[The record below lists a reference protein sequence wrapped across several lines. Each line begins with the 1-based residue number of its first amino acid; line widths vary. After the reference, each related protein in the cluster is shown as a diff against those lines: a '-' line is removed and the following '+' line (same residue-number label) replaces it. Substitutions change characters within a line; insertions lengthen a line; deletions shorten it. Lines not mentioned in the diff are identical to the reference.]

1 MKKVE
6 FVLSIVVL
14 LNVAGLCQGQGDSI
28 RRQETLT
35 NGFWGLNDRLVDS
48 GIEFAFGVINIYQVN
63 THGGTST
70 HNRNGRYSGSY
81 DLEFSADLQRLLGME
96 NGRFYMR
103 TEGSWA
109 KSGGIDASAVGSAF
123 GVNGD
128 SAARRSMDVTEWW
141 LGLFFAD
148 ETIYLTIGKLNL
160 SGGVGDFSNPISFDN
175 SAYASDV
182 TTLFLNNALSNN
194 PTIPFPYNGLAIAV
208 SYNPTD
214 FWYISA
220 AVADAQ
226 ADSRE
231 TGFRTTFYDEDYFFY
246 IFEAGITPE
255 LDSANGSL
263 PGACRVGLWNDPQ
276 PKKNKD
282 SSKYYRDDVGVYTS
296 CDQMLYKEN
305 FAPQDSQ
312 GLGAFFRYGYAPSRR
327 NDITNFFSLGFQYQ
341 GLADGR
347 DDDILGVGYA
357 HGFFANTAASS
368 YAEDYESALEVYYS
382 AQITPWFNLSPS
394 VQYVANPG
402 GSNSAKD
409 ATVFAIRAQMTF

>member
-1 MKKVE
+1 MKKIE
-6 FVLSIVVL
+6 LVLSIVML
-14 LNVAGLCQGQGDSI
+14 LNATALCQGQDDSI
-28 RRQETLT
+28 WQQETFT
-35 NGFWGLNDRLVDS
+35 NGFWGLNDRLADS
-48 GIEFAFGVINIYQVN
+48 GIEFAFGVTNIYQVN

-70 HNRNGRYSGSY
+70 HNRRGRYSGSY
-81 DLEFSADLQRLLGME
+81 DLEFSADLQKLLGIE
-96 NGRFYMR
+96 TGRFYMR
-103 TEGSWA
+103 TEGSWS
-109 KSGGIDASAVGSAF
+109 KSGGIDTPSIGSAF

-128 SAARRSMDVTEWW
+128 GAARRAMDVTEFWF
-141 LGLFFAD
+141 GRFFAD

-160 SGGVGDFSNPISFDN
+160 SGGVGDFGNPLSFDN
-175 SAYASDV
+175 SEYAGDI
-182 TTLFLNNALSNN
+182 TQKFLNNALGNN
-194 PTIPFPYNGLAIAV
+194 PTIPFPNNGLGIAA

-231 TGFRTTFYDEDYFFY
+231 TGFRTAFCDEDYFFY
-246 IFEAGITPE
+246 ILETGISPQ

-263 PGACRVGLWNDPQ
+263 PGTYRIGVWNDPQ
-276 PKKNKD
+276 PKANSDGSKN
-282 SSKYYRDDVGVYTS
+282 YRDDVGVYTS

-305 FAPQDSQ
+305 SDPEDSQ
-312 GLGAFFRYGYAPSRR
+312 GLGAFFRYGYAPSKR

-347 DDDILGVGYA
+347 DDDVLGVGYA
-357 HGFFANTAASS
+357 HGFFANSAASS
-368 YAEDYESALEVYYS
+368 YPEDYESVVEVYYS

-394 VQYVANPG
+394 VQCVANPG